1 MPTQQMGISQI
12 KVPKMPNQIRG
23 ASHPEDYQELIANHE
38 AHSMVWERATNVML
52 EKDLGNPCIHH
63 LRIIHLFE
71 ADFNLYMKLQ

>member
-38 AHSMVWERATNVML
+38 AHSMVWERAKCYVG
-52 EKDLGNPCIHH
+52 KRPWKPVHPSPPHYSPI
-63 LRIIHLFE
+63 RS
-71 ADFNLYMKLQ
+71 